1 MSRALAQNEDLDL
14 VAQSFDFLGKHTAE
28 IIALCALGLTIYQ
41 AIVARRHNILS
52 VQPYITEFN
61 HRETSPGRGVLTFRL
76 MNHGVGPAFITGF
89 KILLDGKPVKDVDE
103 ALAEVLKDKKYN
115 HSITRLGEG
124 YAMPAGETKDVLILE
139 MPLGPYE
146 SLDDTEERLNRFD
159 VVVDYQSAYKKR
171 ATLDTRKL
179 G

>member
-1 MSRALAQNEDLDL
+1 M
-14 VAQSFDFLGKHTAE
+14 VAQFVDFLGQHAAE

-41 AIVARRHNILS
+41 AIVGRRHNVLS

-61 HRETSPGRGVLTFRL
+61 HREISPGRGLLAFRL
-76 MNHGVGPAFITGF
+76 MNHGIGPAFITGF
-89 KILLDGKPVKDVDE
+89 QILLDGKPVKDVDD

-139 MPLGPYE
+139 MPLGPDE
-146 SLDDTEERLNRFD
+146 SLDEIEDRLDRFD
-159 VVVDYQSAYKKR
+159 VVVDYRSAYKKS

-179 G
+179 GESANK

>member
-1 MSRALAQNEDLDL
+1 M
-14 VAQSFDFLGKHTAE
+14 VAKFIDFLGEHAAE

-41 AIVARRHNILS
+41 AIVARRHNVLS

-61 HRETSPGRGVLTFRL
+61 HRETSPGRGLLAFRL

-103 ALAEVLKDKKYN
+103 ALAEVLEDKKYN

-124 YAMPAGETKDVLILE
+124 YAMPAGEAKDVLILE
-139 MPLGPYE
+139 MRLGPDD
-146 SLDDTEERLNRFD
+146 SLDEIEKRLDRFD

-171 ATLDTRKL
+171 ATLDTRNIGESANK
-179 G
+179 